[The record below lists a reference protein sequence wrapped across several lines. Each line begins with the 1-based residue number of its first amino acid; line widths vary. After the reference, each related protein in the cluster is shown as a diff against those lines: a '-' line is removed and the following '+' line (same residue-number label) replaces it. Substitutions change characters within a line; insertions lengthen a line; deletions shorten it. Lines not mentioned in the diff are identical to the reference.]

1 MTTVRSVRDQV
12 QNVLDYLLHAD
23 LLLYSNGVS
32 MGANIVSWHPHDGSA
47 PFLINRD
54 HPNTEQYESWVS
66 SGAYSAALFDGSL
79 LQISYKVE
87 GGKVS
92 GHRLAYVPCPY
103 DLDTSLLTE
112 GEALLDVVELYRGSD
127 AALRSPIRFDYAP
140 REARPGHPAVH
151 LSFNSTACRIACVA
165 PLHVLRFIDFVFRHF
180 YTELWLAHRPFFE
193 AGSWQ
198 HVGPKVLAEGDHRNV
213 HLMWDVQA
221 SAARGSLRT

>member
-12 QNVLDYLLHAD
+12 RNALDYLLDAE
-23 LLLYSNGVS
+23 LLLYANDVS
-32 MGANIVSWHPHDGSA
+32 MGPNIVSWHPHDRSA
-47 PFLINRD
+47 PFLIGRE
-54 HPNTEQYESWVS
+54 HPNIAQYESWVS

-79 LQISYKVE
+79 LQISYEVE

-103 DLDTSLLTE
+103 DLDTSLLAE
-112 GEALLDVVELYRGSD
+112 GEPILDVFELARDSD

-140 REARPGHPAVH
+140 RDAKPGHPAVH
-151 LSFNSTACRIACVA
+151 LSLNSIACRIACVA

-213 HLMWDVQA
+213 HLMWDVHA
-221 SAARGSLRT
+221 SETSGSLRT